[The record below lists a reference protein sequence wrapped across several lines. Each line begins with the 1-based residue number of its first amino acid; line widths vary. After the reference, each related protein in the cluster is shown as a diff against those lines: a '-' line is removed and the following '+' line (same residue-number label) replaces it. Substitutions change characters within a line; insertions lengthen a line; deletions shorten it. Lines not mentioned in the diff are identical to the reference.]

1 MRVLMLAWDF
11 PPASVGGNAA
21 HVNGLIHALGASGHD
36 VVLFTLAHPGVLDD
50 VRDDG
55 VRVLRA
61 RVAMVASARGNPIS
75 GKGRQIPVEWAC
87 ECPCAE
93 RSGTGKPV
101 CVRVGTGSM
110 DAVPGDERRRRDPT
124 RGKRERVPVQGRDE
138 E

>member
-61 RVAMVASARGNPIS
+61 RVDLPWLPEEELVA
-75 GKGRQIPVEWAC
+75 
-87 ECPCAE
+87 
-93 RSGTGKPV
+93 
-101 CVRVGTGSM
+101 GS
-110 DAVPGDERRRRDPT
+110 RRPT
-124 RGKRERVPVQGRDE
+124 TTS
-138 E
+138 